1 MSALVVGTEKMRKNL
16 NRIGAFILKRVY
28 PKQHKMIEAIL
39 DKAEI
44 GDRYINDTWYWNYT
58 CSGAEICNVFYN
70 AAIELGYMEKQA

>member
-1 MSALVVGTEKMRKNL
+1 
-16 NRIGAFILKRVY
+16 
-28 PKQHKMIEAIL
+28 MIEAIL

-70 AAIELGYMEKQA
+70 AAIELGYMEKQAEISLFILLRSLYIIV